1 MKAKWT
7 GALTTALACAI
18 TMTLAA
24 QTPPAGGA
32 QAPGAMQDDKVT
44 VTGCL
49 ERAQAATATT
59 GTTGGAASAAA
70 DVKFVLKEAMAI
82 PGAGEARPTGT
93 TGGKMASS
101 YNLSGDEAKLTP
113 HVGHKIEITGTM
125 HKAMGT
131 GAARTDPE
139 APRPTGAMAAPMLK
153 VESVKMISADCD
165 KDK

>member
-32 QAPGAMQDDKVT
+32 QAQAGMQDDKVT

-49 ERAQAATATT
+49 DRAQAATATT

-70 DVKFVLKEAMAI
+70 DVKFVLKQATASQAAG
-82 PGAGEARPTGT
+82 GAQPTGT

-113 HVGHKIEITGTM
+113 HVGHKIEITGTVQ
-125 HKAMGT
+125 KAMGA
-131 GAARTDPE
+131 GAGRTDPD
-139 APRPTGAMAAPMLK
+139 APKPAGAMAAPMLK
-153 VESVKMISADCD
+153 VESVKMVSADCD
-165 KDK
+165 K